1 MAPADE
7 ARRAVTTVRQSTSA
21 VAMVLG
27 PMLVAMA
34 FLLLF
39 TVGELIGVRPFSYQ
53 APSNLAEAAGMGS
66 MPEVLRFI
74 RQGADSTRVEKVRPD
89 IISSE
94 ITKVTAPEAAIW
106 SRRVQMVRLME
117 REGAFGREADRPHL
131 ACLARALRVAEIVDY
146 LKFPEAAECDPDQTI
161 AQIVARGR

>member
-1 MAPADE
+1 LVPAGEDT
-7 ARRAVTTVRQSTSA
+7 ATTVVRQPTTA
-21 VAMVLG
+21 VAMVLA

-34 FLLLF
+34 FLLVF
-39 TVGELIGVRPFSYQ
+39 TAGELIGVRPFSYQ

-74 RQGADSTRVEKVRPD
+74 RQGADSTRVENVRPD

-106 SRRVQMVRLME
+106 SRRVQLVRLME
-117 REGAFGREADRPHL
+117 REGAFGNEADRPHL
-131 ACLARALRVAEIVDY
+131 ACLARALNVADIVEY
-146 LKFPEAAECDPDQTI
+146 LTPAESAECDPDQTI
-161 AQIVARGR
+161 AQIAARGR